1 MPDRYEFE
9 MDGWDMDRPENVVY
23 VVGLGPGDVFYLT
36 QEAQSALEHA
46 DAICGYKLYIDLI
59 EPEFPCEEYYAT
71 GMTQEIDRCRWALEK
86 ARTGKRVALVC
97 SGDAGVYGM
106 ASPLLELAEDY
117 PDVAVEVVPGLTA
130 ALSGGAVLGA
140 PLAHDFCVIS
150 LSDRL
155 TPWEV
160 IEKRLACAAQGDFCV
175 ALYNPSSKGRPDY
188 LQKAVRILRAN
199 GKGPETVCGLVRSI
213 GREGQSAR
221 VLTLA
226 ELEDT
231 SADMFTTVFIGNRST
246 RVLVGRM
253 VTPRGYRT

>member
-1 MPDRYEFE
+1 MSDRYEFE

-117 PDVAVEVVPGLTA
+117 PDVAVKVVPGLTA
-130 ALSGGAVLGA
+130 A
-140 PLAHDFCVIS
+140 P
-150 LSDRL
+150 
-155 TPWEV
+155 
-160 IEKRLACAAQGDFCV
+160 CAAQGDFCV

-199 GKGPETVCGLVRSI
+199 GKGPETVCGLVRNI

-231 SADMFTTVFIGNRST
+231 PVDMFTTVYIGNAAT
-246 RVLVGRM
+246 KQLGGRM
-253 VTPRGYRT
+253 VTPRGYRR

>member
-1 MPDRYEFE
+1 MQNHNIVF
-9 MDGWDMDRPENVVY
+9 
-23 VVGLGPGDVFYLT
+23 VVGLGPGGARFLT
-36 QEAQSALEHA
+36 AQAQSALQQAEVL
-46 DAICGYKLYIDLI
+46 CGYTVYLDLVRPYFPDKLY
-59 EPEFPCEEYYAT
+59 YST
-71 GMTQEIDRCRWALEK
+71 GMTKEIDRCRWALEK

-199 GKGPETVCGLVRSI
+199 GKGPETVCGLVRNI

-231 SADMFTTVFIGNRST
+231 PVDMFTTVYIGNGNT
-246 RVLVGRM
+246 RALSGRM
-253 VTPRGYRT
+253 VTPRGYRK